1 MPNLLLAA
9 ANTRPVRASVSALP
23 LSRRLVDRFIAGE
36 DQNAAIAVTR
46 DLIAEG
52 LTVTLDVLGE
62 GVTDPAGAAAN
73 AAAYQNLLAA
83 LADTGLAA
91 GAEVSVK
98 LSALG
103 QALPGTGQAMA
114 FEHAA
119 RIAAAAAA
127 AGTTMTLDMEDHTT
141 VDSTLAVLLELRREH
156 PWVGAVLQSALRRTE
171 ADCRDLATA
180 GSRVRLVKGA
190 YAEPASVAYPRKA
203 DVDAAYRRCL
213 EILMAGDGYPMV
225 ATHDLELVAAAREL
239 AGRHG
244 RDRSD
249 WELQMLHGIRTGELR
264 ALAADGVAVRVYV
277 PFGTDWYGYYVR
289 RLAER
294 PANLLFLL
302 RHLRTDRT
310 GRTGNTGRTGQDS
323 VN

>member
-23 LSRRLVDRFIAGE
+23 ISRRLVDRFIAGP
-36 DQNAAIAVTR
+36 DQEAAVTVTR
-46 DLIAEG
+46 GLIAEG

-62 GVTDPAGAAAN
+62 GVTDRAGAAAN
-73 AAAYQNLLAA
+73 ATAYQNLLAA
-83 LADTGLAA
+83 LAETGLAA

-103 QALPGTGQAMA
+103 QALPGDGQALA
-114 FEHAA
+114 LEHA
-119 RIAAAAAA
+119 RLIASAAAA

-141 VDSTLAVLLELRREH
+141 VDSTLAILRELRVEY

-190 YAEPASVAYPRKA
+190 YAEPSSVAFARKP
-203 DVDAAYRRCL
+203 DVDASYRRCL
-213 EILMAGDGYPMV
+213 EVLMAGDGYPMI
-225 ATHDLELVAAAREL
+225 ATHDLALVAAAREL
-239 AGRHG
+239 AARHG
-244 RDRSD
+244 RPRQD
-249 WELQMLHGIRTGELR
+249 WELQMLHGIRTEELR
-264 ALAADGVAVRVYV
+264 ALAADGVAVRVYL
-277 PFGTDWYGYYVR
+277 PFGTDWYGYYIR

-302 RHLRTDRT
+302 RHLRAGKGRAVPSRT
-310 GRTGNTGRTGQDS
+310 N
-323 VN
+323 

>member
-1 MPNLLLAA
+1 MSNLLLAA

-23 LSRRLVDRFIAGE
+23 ISRRLVDRFIAGE
-36 DQNAAIAVTR
+36 DQAAAVAVTR
-46 DLIAEG
+46 RLVAEG

-62 GVTDPAGAAAN
+62 GVTDLKGAVAN
-73 AAAYQNLLAA
+73 ATAYQNLLTA
-83 LADTGLAA
+83 LADTGLSAR
-91 GAEVSVK
+91 AEVSVK

-103 QALPGTGQAMA
+103 QALAGDGQAIA
-114 FEHAA
+114 LEHAA
-119 RIAAAAAA
+119 KIAGAAAA

-141 VDSTLAVLLELRREH
+141 VDSTLSILRELRTEY

-171 ADCRDLATA
+171 GDCRDLATA

-190 YAEPASVAYPRKA
+190 YAEPATVAYPRKS

-213 EILMAGDGYPMV
+213 EVLMAGDGYPMI
-225 ATHDLELVAAAREL
+225 ATHDLALVAAAREL
-239 AGRHG
+239 ATRHG
-244 RDRSD
+244 RTTES
-249 WELQMLHGIRTGELR
+249 WELQMLHGIRTDEQR
-264 ALAADGVAVRVYV
+264 ALAADGVAVRVYL

-302 RHLRTDRT
+302 RHLRAEKT
-310 GRTGNTGRTGQDS
+310 GTRKAGARRSS

>member
-23 LSRRLVDRFIAGE
+23 ISRRLVDRFIAGE
-36 DQNAAIAVTR
+36 DQDAALAVTR
-46 DLIAEG
+46 GLLADG

-62 GVTDPAGAAAN
+62 GITDRAGATASTT
-73 AAAYQNLLAA
+73 AYRNLLAA
-83 LADTGLAA
+83 LADSGLAS

-103 QALPGTGQAMA
+103 QALPGEGQAIA
-114 FEHAA
+114 LENAGQ
-119 RIAAAAAA
+119 IAAAAAA

-141 VDSTLAVLLELRREH
+141 VDSTLAVLHELRTQY

-190 YAEPASVAYPRKA
+190 YAEPNSVAYPRKT
-203 DVDAAYRRCL
+203 DVDASYRRCL
-213 EILMAGDGYPMV
+213 EILMGGEGYPMI
-225 ATHDLELVAAAREL
+225 ATHDLAMISAAREL
-239 AGRHG
+239 AARYQ
-244 RDRSD
+244 RDTQS
-249 WELQMLHGIRTGELR
+249 WELQMLHGIRTGER
-264 ALAADGVAVRVYV
+264 HALAADGVAVRVYL

-302 RHLRTDRT
+302 RHLRADKSGKNGKNARPASTS
-310 GRTGNTGRTGQDS
+310 N
-323 VN
+323 

>member
-1 MPNLLLAA
+1 MSNLLLAA

-23 LSRRLVDRFIAGE
+23 ISRRLVDRFIAGE
-36 DQNAAIAVTR
+36 DQDAAVDVTR
-46 DLIAEG
+46 GLLAEG
-52 LTVTLDVLGE
+52 LSVTLDVLGE
-62 GVTDPAGAAAN
+62 GVTDRAGAAAN
-73 AAAYQNLLAA
+73 ATAYLNLLSA
-83 LADTGLAA
+83 LAESELTA

-103 QALPGTGQAMA
+103 QALPDGGQAIA
-114 FEHAA
+114 LEHAA

-141 VDSTLAVLLELRREH
+141 VDSTLTVLHELRTEH

-171 ADCRDLATA
+171 GDCRDLATA

-190 YAEPASVAYPRKA
+190 YAEPSAVAYPRKA

-213 EILMAGDGYPMV
+213 EVLMAGDGYPMI
-225 ATHDLELVAAAREL
+225 ATHDLDMISAARQL
-239 AGRHG
+239 AAQYGRPATG
-244 RDRSD
+244 
-249 WELQMLHGIRTGELR
+249 WELQMLHGIRTTELR
-264 ALAADGVAVRVYV
+264 ALAADGVAVRVYL

-302 RHLRTDRT
+302 RHLRPAKSSGRSRT
-310 GRTGNTGRTGQDS
+310 S

>member
-23 LSRRLVDRFIAGE
+23 FSRRLVDRFIAGE
-36 DQNAAIAVTR
+36 DQAAALTATR
-46 DLIAEG
+46 GLLAEG

-62 GVTDPAGAAAN
+62 GVTDRAGASAN
-73 AAAYQNLLAA
+73 SNAYRTLLAA
-83 LADTGLAA
+83 LAEAGLAG

-103 QALPGTGQAMA
+103 QALPGDGHAIA
-114 FEHAA
+114 LEHAA

-141 VDSTLAVLLELRREH
+141 VDSTLGILHELRTEH

-171 ADCRDLATA
+171 GDCRDLATT

-190 YAEPASVAYPRKA
+190 YAEPSSVAYPRKA
-203 DVDAAYRRCL
+203 EVDDAYRRCL
-213 EILMAGDGYPMV
+213 DVLMAGSGYPMI
-225 ATHDLELVAAAREL
+225 ATHDLAMISAARGL
-239 AGRHG
+239 AARYG
-244 RDRSD
+244 RDPQS
-249 WELQMLHGIRTGELR
+249 WELQMLYGIRSTELR
-264 ALAADGVAVRVYV
+264 ALAAEGCAVRVYL

-302 RHLRTDRT
+302 KHLRASRSEKAE
-310 GRTGNTGRTGQDS
+310 RNH
-323 VN
+323 

>member
-36 DQNAAIAVTR
+36 DQAAALQVTAN
-46 DLIAEG
+46 LLAEG

-62 GVTDPAGAAAN
+62 GVTERAGAAQN
-73 AAAYQNLLAA
+73 AAAYRDLLAA
-83 LADTGLAA
+83 LNQAGLAG

-103 QALPGTGQAMA
+103 QALPDDGQAIA
-114 FEHAA
+114 LEHAVS
-119 RIAAAAAA
+119 IAQAATS

-141 VDSTLAVLLELRREH
+141 VDSTLAVLAQLRTEYS
-156 PWVGAVLQSALRRTE
+156 WVGAVLQSGLRRTE
-171 ADCRDLATA
+171 GDCRDLATA

-190 YAEPASVAYPRKA
+190 YAEPAAVAFPRKA
-203 DVDAAYRRCL
+203 DVDASYRRCL
-213 EILMAGDGYPMV
+213 GILLAGAGYPMV
-225 ATHDLELVAAAREL
+225 ATHDLAMIETARTL
-239 AGRHG
+239 ATRY
-244 RDRSD
+244 DRAPDS
-249 WELQMLHGIRTGELR
+249 WELQMLHGIRTTEQR
-264 ALAADGVAVRVYV
+264 ALAAEGLAVRVYL
-277 PFGTDWYGYYVR
+277 PFGTDWYGYYIR

-302 RHLRTDRT
+302 RHLRAPSQNR
-310 GRTGNTGRTGQDS
+310 
-323 VN
+323 